1 MKIKSFVSVWV
12 VGTLILL
19 AGSYLLESWL
29 QTRSEEKVSA
39 AIEEATLEVQVRDDI
54 YLRFAGG
61 FEYEEIGHDTE
72 EKVNAVDETFTYH
85 MTRET
90 DEATREATGKEFED
104 MGEIQVVIRTVDNGD
119 QFVFTRF
126 DNKWDWGFEVPYYI
140 VFKGQQEYD
149 FFAYKERVE
158 REHDNVFGIDYT
170 SNVKGIYTIG
180 DDDYEIMVSQNFVS
194 NERSW
199 RYSNG
204 KDSVLREYV
213 KENSTGDVE
222 IGTDEL
228 AFELTLNTN
237 VKRQISESWFML
249 SSDHL
254 FNTKEEMQSYKD
266 YTNYHYVRSQKWLT
280 AQGNYSKLPW
290 AIEPYTQVGYGRN
303 LVNQQG
309 TYYVDQYP
317 ETKDRFYYNMI
328 VADTNYLMDM
338 KGEGDELW
346 YTEYTSSWL
355 KDNYGIV
362 APYTDTR
369 HNENIAQ
376 FLVKAGEIL
385 EDDELTEMYN
395 LYATFLTQQ
404 KAAGNVFETANGYYI
419 LDYYAP
425 EQSEKTHASLNHI
438 LAELN
443 FLLES
448 YDLSQNEAYLNTALA
463 IKDAV
468 EDTGLEWI
476 NEATGDFWYQLNPGE
491 NGTYTFKDADYEYLT
506 LEDMLYSLELFKQLN
521 ITYDVALFD
530 TLVTSKV
537 DYITSEEIEITRTVV
552 ESLEAQGFGDLI
564 AGYELVVDVAS

>member
-249 SSDHL
+249 SSDNL

-491 NGTYTFKDADYEYLT
+491 NGMYTFKDADYEYLT
-506 LEDMLYSLELFKQLN
+506 LEDMLYSLELFKKLN

-564 AGYELVVDVAS
+564 TGYELVVDVAS

>member
-1 MKIKSFVSVWV
+1 MKIKYFVSVWV
-12 VGTLILL
+12 IGTIVLL

-29 QTRSEEKVSA
+29 QNRGEEKVSA
-39 AIEEATLEVQVRDDI
+39 AIGDATLEVPVRDNV
-54 YLRFAGG
+54 YLRFAGE
-61 FEYEEIGHDTE
+61 FDYEEIGHDTQQ
-72 EKVNAVDETFTYH
+72 KVNAVDETFTYH

-90 DEATREATGKEFED
+90 DEATREKTGKEYED
-104 MGEIQVVIRTVDNGD
+104 MGNIEVVIRTVDNGD

-140 VFKGQQEYD
+140 VFKGQKEYEE
-149 FFAYKERVE
+149 FVYKERVE

-170 SNVKGIYTIG
+170 SNVKGVYTIG
-180 DDDYEIMVSQNFVS
+180 DEAYDIMVSQNFVS
-194 NERSW
+194 NERTW

-204 KDSVLREYV
+204 KNSVLREFV
-213 KENSTGDVE
+213 KENATGDIE

-237 VKRQISESWFML
+237 AKRQISESWFML
-249 SSDHL
+249 SGDKL

-290 AIEPYTQVGYGRN
+290 TIEPSTQLGYGRN

-309 TYYVDQYP
+309 TYFVDQYP
-317 ETKDRFYYNMI
+317 QTKDRFYYNMI

-338 KGEGDELW
+338 KADDKLW
-346 YTEYTSSWL
+346 FTEYTSTWL
-355 KDNYGIV
+355 KGDYGIV

-376 FLVKAGEIL
+376 FLVKAGDIL
-385 EDDELTEMYN
+385 NNKELTEMYN
-395 LYATFLTQQ
+395 LYATFLTEQ
-404 KAAGNVFETANGYYI
+404 KAEGNVFTTENGYYI

-425 EQSEKTHASLNHI
+425 EQSQKTHASLNHI
-438 LAELN
+438 LAEMN

-448 YDLSQNEAYLNTALA
+448 YSLSKNEAYLNTAVA

-468 EDTGLEWI
+468 EDTGEEWI
-476 NEATGDFWYQLNPGE
+476 DKKTGDFWYQLNPGD
-491 NGTYTFKDADYEYLT
+491 NGEYTFGDTDYAYLT
-506 LEDMLYSLELFKQLN
+506 LEDMLYSLELFKELN
-521 ITYDVALFD
+521 VTYDTALFAK
-530 TLVTSKV
+530 LITSKV
-537 DYITSEEIEITRTVV
+537 NFIKDNDVEITRTVV
-552 ESLEAQGFGDLI
+552 ESLEAQGFNDLI
-564 AGYELVVDVAS
+564 AGYENVVDVES

>member
-194 NERSW
+194 NEQSW

-222 IGTDEL
+222 IGTDEV

-249 SSDHL
+249 SSDNL

-309 TYYVDQYP
+309 TYFVDQYP

-328 VADTNYLMDM
+328 VTDTNYLMDM
-338 KGEGDELW
+338 KDEGDELW

-506 LEDMLYSLELFKQLN
+506 LEDMLYSLELFKKLN
-521 ITYDVALFD
+521 IPYDVALFD

-537 DYITSEEIEITRTVV
+537 GYITSEEIEITRTVV

-564 AGYELVVDVAS
+564 AGYEHVVDVAS

>member
-1 MKIKSFVSVWV
+1 MKIKYFVSVWII
-12 VGTLILL
+12 GTLVLL
-19 AGSYLLESWL
+19 AGSYWLESWL

-39 AIEEATLEVQVRDDI
+39 AIEEATLDVHVRDDV

-61 FEYEEIGHDTE
+61 FDFEELGYDKE
-72 EKVNAVDETFTYH
+72 EKVNATDETYTYH

-90 DEATREATGKEFED
+90 DEATRELTGKEYED
-104 MGEIQVVIRTVDNGD
+104 MGKLQVVLRTVDNGD

-126 DNKWDWGFEVPYYI
+126 ENEWEWGFEIPYYI
-140 VFKGQQEYD
+140 VFKDQSEYD
-149 FFAYKERVE
+149 VFAYKERVE

-170 SNVKGIYTIG
+170 SNVKGVYTIG
-180 DDDYEIMVSQNFVS
+180 DNDYEMMLGQNFVS
-194 NERSW
+194 YERNW
-199 RYSNG
+199 HYSNG
-204 KDSVLREYV
+204 KHSVLREFV

-222 IGTDEL
+222 IGTDEV

-249 SSDHL
+249 TSEKL

-280 AQGNYSKLPW
+280 AEGNYSKLPW

-309 TYYVDQYP
+309 TYFVDQYP

-328 VADTNYLMDM
+328 VTDTNYLMDM

-376 FLVKAGEIL
+376 FLVKAGDIL
-385 EDDELTEMYN
+385 NNKDLTDMYN

-404 KAAGNVFETANGYYI
+404 KAGKNVFETTNGYYI
-419 LDYYAP
+419 LDYFAP

-438 LAELN
+438 LAEMN

-448 YDLSQNEAYLNTALA
+448 YELSNNEAYLKTALA
-463 IKDAV
+463 INDAI
-468 EDTGLEWI
+468 EDTGREWI
-476 NEATGDFWYQLNPGE
+476 NEKTGDFWYQINAEADGS
-491 NGTYTFKDADYEYLT
+491 YSFKDPDYAYLT
-506 LEDMLYSLELFKQLN
+506 LEDMLYSIELFKKLN
-521 ITYDVALFD
+521 IAYDAQLYSD
-530 TLVTSKV
+530 LVTAKV
-537 DYITSEEIEITRTVV
+537 NYIVKEDIEITRTVV
-552 ESLEAQGFGDLI
+552 ESLQAQGFGALI
-564 AGYELVVDVAS
+564 DGYKNVVDVQS

>member
-39 AIEEATLEVQVRDDI
+39 AIEEAALEVQVRDDI

-194 NERSW
+194 NEQSW

-222 IGTDEL
+222 IGTDEV

-249 SSDHL
+249 SSDNL

-309 TYYVDQYP
+309 TYFVDQYP

-328 VADTNYLMDM
+328 VTDTNYLMDM

-506 LEDMLYSLELFKQLN
+506 LEDMLYSLELFKKLN
-521 ITYDVALFD
+521 IPYDVALFD

-537 DYITSEEIEITRTVV
+537 GYITSEEIEITRTVV

-564 AGYELVVDVAS
+564 AGYEHVVDVAS